1 MTLAPWKKSYEKA
14 RQHIKKQR
22 HYFADKGPYSQS
34 YSFSSS
40 QMCMWE
46 LYHKEGWGPKN
57 WCFWTVVLEQ
67 TLESS
72 LYSKEIKLV
81 NPKENQPWIFIGRTD
96 LKLKLQYLGHL
107 MQRAD
112 SLEKTLFLGKIE
124 GKRWRRWQMMRW
136 LDNIID
142 SMHMSLNQLWERVK
156 ERESWCAPIH
166 GIPKSQ
172 KRLSSWTTTISA
184 IISEPI
190 HIWGSHLIFYMNGKY
205 LERA

>member
-1 MTLAPWKKSYEKA
+1 MMLAPWKKSYKKA

-22 HYFADKGPYSQS
+22 HYFADKGPYNQS
-34 YSFSSS
+34 YSFFSSH
-40 QMCMWE
+40 MCMWE

-72 LYSKEIKLV
+72 LYSKEIKLI

-112 SLEKTLFLGKIE
+112 SLEKTLFLGKTE

-142 SMHMSLNQLWERVK
+142 SVHMSLNQLWESERKRILVCSNPWHPK
-156 ERESWCAPIH
+156 ESE
-166 GIPKSQ
+166 
-172 KRLSSWTTTISA
+172 TT
-184 IISEPI
+184 
-190 HIWGSHLIFYMNGKY
+190 
-205 LERA
+205 